1 MSYSWFGNPSLPQL
15 ALLANDSKND
25 AGGTLISRIKP
36 AVAVSVH
43 DPLPPWMEDM
53 PFPTATL
60 ASYHKLKHR
69 HSAVS
74 SPAPVTTRRLQTKL
88 TAS

>member
-43 DPLPPWMEDM
+43 DPLRPGWKTCHFQP
-53 PFPTATL
+53 
-60 ASYHKLKHR
+60 
-69 HSAVS
+69 
-74 SPAPVTTRRLQTKL
+74 RRLHPITNSNIDIL
-88 TAS
+88 P